1 MDFQALSEKVS
12 PKLKRLS
19 SRYKGYVSFVD
30 EEDLY
35 QEMLVHLWNNFKD
48 GIPANMNEVYI
59 IKGCEFHILNYLRK
73 AKDNIKILS
82 LETPIDE
89 NGGIL
94 RDILPSNNERDSL
107 DGYKK
112 LTFGE
117 VKGELSEKEKN
128 VFSLLLEGYT
138 VREVG
143 YKLRVSHVRIV
154 KLKQGIVKKC
164 QAKVKR

>member
-1 MDFQALSEKVS
+1 M
-12 PKLKRLS
+12 
-19 SRYKGYVSFVD
+19 
-30 EEDLY
+30 
-35 QEMLVHLWNNFKD
+35 
-48 GIPANMNEVYI
+48 
-59 IKGCEFHILNYLRK
+59 
-73 AKDNIKILS
+73 
-82 LETPIDE
+82 
-89 NGGIL
+89 
-94 RDILPSNNERDSL
+94 